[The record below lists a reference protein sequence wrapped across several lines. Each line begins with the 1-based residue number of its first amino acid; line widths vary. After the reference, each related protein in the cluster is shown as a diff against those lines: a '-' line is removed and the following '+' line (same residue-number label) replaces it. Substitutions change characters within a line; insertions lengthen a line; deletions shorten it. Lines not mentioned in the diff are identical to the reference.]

1 METAGQGAGAMRA
14 VIYARISRVERKKE
28 TVESIEEQIAEC
40 MLYAQQRGWQ
50 IVGVFKDNLTASD
63 FSTKDR
69 PDFLKLM
76 ALVRAGQVDVILVT
90 EQSRLDRKLW
100 NVLELIEYARSTP
113 FRKIIRVR
121 DEDEVDLTTE
131 AGINRTIDQANR
143 DRHEAAI
150 ISQRTSTKKKVRAKL
165 GKFNGG
171 QRPYGYE
178 KDGTTVRESEAQTVR
193 EIVGLLLKGRTLWS
207 IVTYLNDNGITT
219 VHGRRW
225 QPTSL
230 RVLLQSKRLIGIRTH
245 HGVEYEAAWPAILD
259 RDTWEQVQHIL
270 EANALPSRGRV
281 WSKKYLLTGILVCGH
296 CGKLLVG
303 FSDTETRRGEP
314 KRRRRYY
321 CKRQDPY
328 GRDTGCGKV
337 GRMAPAVEA
346 LVTEMVL
353 YRYDAEGMSKAYQ
366 TATEGTEYETTLS
379 EYQATKASL
388 SELLRDYY
396 KERNKYARDEMAKL
410 KAELERELEAITA
423 RMGQIES
430 TRALVS
436 VPIGQTMREAWA
448 NADLDLRRSF
458 ISLLVEKV
466 IVHPGKS
473 GSTTWPPK
481 DDPELL
487 ERVGEVFRFDPSK
500 IEVVWRV

>member
-1 METAGQGAGAMRA
+1 METAGQGAEAMRA
-14 VIYARISRVERKKE
+14 AIYARISRVERKRE

-40 MLYAQQRGWQ
+40 IAYAQQFGWQ

-69 PDFLKLM
+69 PDFQHMM
-76 ALVRAGQVDVILVT
+76 AMVRAGDVDVILVT

-100 NVLELIEYARSTP
+100 NVLELIELARTTP

-171 QRPYGYE
+171 QRPFGYE
-178 KDGTTVRESEAQTVR
+178 KDGTTVRESEAAVIR
-193 EIVGLLLKGRTLWS
+193 DVIVAGLLKGRTLWS

-245 HGVEYEAAWPAILD
+245 HGTEYEAAWPAILT
-259 RDTWEQVQHIL
+259 RETWNHVQRVL

-281 WSKKYLLTGILVCGH
+281 WSKKYLLTGILVCGN

-314 KRRRRYY
+314 TRRRRYF

-353 YRYDAEGMSKAYQ
+353 YRYDAEGMGKAFA
-366 TATEGTEYETTLS
+366 TATEGTEMADALQD
-379 EYQATKASL
+379 YQATKAGL

-410 KAELERELEAITA
+410 KAELERELAAITA

-430 TRALVS
+430 TRALAS

-448 NADLDLRRSF
+448 NADNDLRRSF
-458 ISLLVEKV
+458 ITLLVEKV

-473 GSTTWPPK
+473 GSTTWTNNAT
-481 DDPELL
+481 
-487 ERVGEVFRFDPSK
+487 GEVFRFDPSL
-500 IEVVWRV
+500 IEVVWRA

>member
-1 METAGQGAGAMRA
+1 
-14 VIYARISRVERKKE
+14 
-28 TVESIEEQIAEC
+28 
-40 MLYAQQRGWQ
+40 
-50 IVGVFKDNLTASD
+50 
-63 FSTKDR
+63 
-69 PDFLKLM
+69 
-76 ALVRAGQVDVILVT
+76 
-90 EQSRLDRKLW
+90 
-100 NVLELIEYARSTP
+100 
-113 FRKIIRVR
+113 
-121 DEDEVDLTTE
+121 
-131 AGINRTIDQANR
+131 
-143 DRHEAAI
+143 
-150 ISQRTSTKKKVRAKL
+150 
-165 GKFNGG
+165 
-171 QRPYGYE
+171 
-178 KDGTTVRESEAQTVR
+178 
-193 EIVGLLLKGRTLWS
+193 
-207 IVTYLNDNGITT
+207 
-219 VHGRRW
+219 
-225 QPTSL
+225 
-230 RVLLQSKRLIGIRTH
+230 
-245 HGVEYEAAWPAILD
+245 
-259 RDTWEQVQHIL
+259 
-270 EANALPSRGRV
+270 
-281 WSKKYLLTGILVCGH
+281 
-296 CGKLLVG
+296 
-303 FSDTETRRGEP
+303 
-314 KRRRRYY
+314 
-321 CKRQDPY
+321 
-328 GRDTGCGKV
+328 
-337 GRMAPAVEA
+337 MAPAVEA

-410 KAELERELEAITA
+410 KAELERELEAITS

-436 VPIGQTMREAWA
+436 VPIGQTLREAWA